1 MRRPLAWALAALPL
15 LLLIPPLRQ
24 LLESRM
30 APHMLVELPL
40 LFVAGWALARALG
53 PRARLPAAIDAHG
66 LLGLTWVSAVSA
78 LWMIP
83 SMLDLSLLDAR
94 LQWAKYLAWW
104 LAGGVGRGSLS
115 RAGPVVGVFFLGNI
129 AWMLATAGLLYQ
141 DEEQRLCV
149 SYLVDEQAV
158 TGKGLIVLALL
169 LAGLALHRVAAAPR
183 PAAAAAAI
191 QPGERLTPDA
201 GERTSGMIRR

>member
-1 MRRPLAWALAALPL
+1 MRRPLPWALAALPL
-15 LLLIPPLRQ
+15 LLLIAPLRQ

-53 PRARLPAAIDAHG
+53 PRARLPAVIDAHG
-66 LLGLTWVSAVSA
+66 LLGLSWVSAVSA

-83 SMLDLSLLDAR
+83 AMLDLSLLDVR

-104 LAGGVGRGSLS
+104 LAGVMARGSLS
-115 RAGPVVGVFFLGNI
+115 RAGAVVGVFFLGNI

-141 DEEQRLCV
+141 EAPQRLCV
-149 SYLVDEQAV
+149 SYLFDEQLV
-158 TGKGLIVLALL
+158 TGRGLIVLAVAIGALALRRL
-169 LAGLALHRVAAAPR
+169 LAPPLSPASACRLAPE
-183 PAAAAAAI
+183 PASA
-191 QPGERLTPDA
+191 E
-201 GERTSGMIRR
+201 

>member
-1 MRRPLAWALAALPL
+1 MMRHRSLALALAALPL
-15 LLLIPPLRQ
+15 LLWITPLRQ

-30 APHMLVELPL
+30 LPHMLVELPL
-40 LFVAGWALARALG
+40 LFIAGWALARALG

-66 LLGLTWVSAVSA
+66 LLGLVWVSAVSA

-141 DEEQRLCV
+141 EAPQRLCV
-149 SYLVDEQAV
+149 SYLLDEQIV
-158 TGKGLIVLALL
+158 TGQGLIVLAVLIGALAVRRL
-169 LAGLALHRVAAAPR
+169 LAPISPAGACHPAP
-183 PAAAAAAI
+183 
-191 QPGERLTPDA
+191 
-201 GERTSGMIRR
+201 TSAE